1 MSHEPA
7 LGERQ
12 IAVDAATPPWIRLAP
27 AIFLMLWSA
36 GYSFGK
42 MALRHSEPM
51 TLLALRY
58 GLVLVLLAPFL
69 AVMRPP
75 RPKRAVDW
83 VHLVVVGLLI
93 QAGYFGLFY
102 VALGLGMSA
111 GAGALVLSLQ
121 PILVALLAPY
131 LAGERVNA
139 RHWIALALGLAGA
152 AIVIAARSA
161 IEITSA
167 IALLSCAAALLCITI
182 GTLYEKRFGV
192 SHHPVTSNFIQYIAA
207 FLAILPAAWLMEDM
221 DIAWTDE
228 FVFSLAYLV
237 IGNSLIA
244 VTLLLAMIR
253 RGAVSRV
260 SMLLFL
266 VPPGAAMFAWL
277 LIDEPMPPLAW
288 LGMALAAVG
297 IAMAGP
303 AVWRARTR

>member
-1 MSHEPA
+1 MAKGDRPVA
-7 LGERQ
+7 
-12 IAVDAATPPWIRLAP
+12 ADAETPLLIRLAP
-27 AIFLMLWSA
+27 AIFLVLWSA

-42 MALRHSEPM
+42 MALKYSEPM

-58 GLVLVLLAPFL
+58 GLVLLVLAPFL
-69 AVMRPP
+69 VVMRPP
-75 RPKRAVDW
+75 LPKRAVDW
-83 VHLVVVGLLI
+83 LHLLAVGLLI

-111 GAGALVLSLQ
+111 GAGALILSLQ

-131 LAGERVNA
+131 LAGERINV

-152 AIVIAARSA
+152 AIVILARSA
-161 IEITSA
+161 IEITSTV
-167 IALLSCAAALLCITI
+167 ALLACAAALLCITV

-192 SHHPVTSNFIQYIAA
+192 SHHPVTSNFVQYVAA
-207 FLAILPAAWLMEDM
+207 FMAILPAAWLMEDM
-221 DIAWTDE
+221 RIVWTGE
-228 FVFSLAYLV
+228 FVGSLAYLV

-266 VPPGAAMFAWL
+266 VPPGAALFAWL
-277 LIDEPMPPLAW
+277 LIEEPMPPLAW
-288 LGMALAAVG
+288 LGMALAAIG

-303 AVWRARTR
+303 GIRRRADEVI